1 MFKNRILSF
10 KHAFRGIADN
20 IINTPNFRIHLCFSF
35 LVILAGYFFGI
46 TKMEW
51 IAIALCIGMVLTAE
65 SLNTS
70 IEYLTDLVTKDY
82 HELAKKTKDAAA
94 GAVLI
99 SAISACIIGLY
110 IFVPY
115 LRIMFFG

>member
-10 KHAFRGIADN
+10 KYALNGIVDN
-20 IINTPNFRIHLCFSF
+20 IINTPNFRIHLCIA
-35 LVILAGYFFGI
+35 LLAILAGYYFDI
-46 TKMEW
+46 SKMEW
-51 IAIALCIGMVLTAE
+51 LAIIFCIGLVLTAE

-94 GAVLI
+94 GSVLL
-99 SAISACIIGLY
+99 SAITACIIGLY
-110 IFVPY
+110 IFIPY
-115 LRIMFFG
+115 LRILVFG

>member
-1 MFKNRILSF
+1 M
-10 KHAFRGIADN
+10 
-20 IINTPNFRIHLCFSF
+20 
-35 LVILAGYFFGI
+35 GYFFEI
-46 TKMEW
+46 TKIEW
-51 IAIALCIGMVLTAE
+51 IAIFLCIGLVLTAE

-99 SAISACIIGLY
+99 SAVIACFIGLY
-110 IFVPY
+110 IFIPY
-115 LRIMFFG
+115 IRILFFG

>member
-1 MFKNRILSF
+1 MLKSRILSF
-10 KHAFRGIADN
+10 KYAINGIVDN
-20 IINTPNFRIHLCFSF
+20 VINTPNFRIHLCFS
-35 LVILAGYFFGI
+35 LVVIFAGYFFDI
-46 TKMEW
+46 TKIEW
-51 IAIALCIGMVLTAE
+51 LAIICCIGLVLTAE

-99 SAISACIIGLY
+99 SAITACVIGLY
-110 IFVPY
+110 IFIPY
-115 LRIMFFG
+115 LRKLIFG

>member
-10 KHAFRGIADN
+10 KYAFRGIVDN
-20 IINTPNFRIHLCFSF
+20 IINTPNFRIHLFF
-35 LVILAGYFFGI
+35 AITVILSGYFFEI

-51 IAIALCIGMVLTAE
+51 LVIFFCIGLVLTAE

-99 SAISACIIGLY
+99 SAITACSIGLY
-110 IFVPY
+110 IFIPY
-115 LRIMFFG
+115 IRILFFG

>member
-10 KHAFRGIADN
+10 KYAFRGIVDN
-20 IINTPNFRIHLCFSF
+20 IINTPNFRIHLCF
-35 LVILAGYFFGI
+35 
-46 TKMEW
+46 
-51 IAIALCIGMVLTAE
+51 AIAAILLGFYFKIEKLEWLAIFFSIGLVLTAE

-99 SAISACIIGLY
+99 SAITACFIGLY
-110 IFVPY
+110 IFAPY
-115 LRIMFFG
+115 IWILVFG